1 MLAIGLHAMAEPP
14 RKLAR
19 LQKFRSK
26 LPFVSHRALVAILK
40 AAAAEPLPE
49 LGSRRDIGRARD
61 EVVRTETP
69 YGPLHQ
75 TIAVELTAGGEL
87 TLEIQHPVAM
97 LYQACATSKSFS
109 RLVERTFAATPS
121 SIAEPWGIILYADEI
136 LPGNQL
142 GYKSARKMWG
152 WYWTVLQFGPGAHA
166 DEDIK
171 TWSHTWV
178 VNSLNRCSRC

>member
-1 MLAIGLHAMAEPP
+1 M
-14 RKLAR
+14 
-19 LQKFRSK
+19 
-26 LPFVSHRALVAILK
+26 SHRALVAILK

-97 LYQACATSKSFS
+97 LYQACATSQQVVF
-109 RLVERTFAATPS
+109 P
-121 SIAEPWGIILYADEI
+121 
-136 LPGNQL
+136 
-142 GYKSARKMWG
+142 
-152 WYWTVLQFGPGAHA
+152 FG
-166 DEDIK
+166 
-171 TWSHTWV
+171 
-178 VNSLNRCSRC
+178 